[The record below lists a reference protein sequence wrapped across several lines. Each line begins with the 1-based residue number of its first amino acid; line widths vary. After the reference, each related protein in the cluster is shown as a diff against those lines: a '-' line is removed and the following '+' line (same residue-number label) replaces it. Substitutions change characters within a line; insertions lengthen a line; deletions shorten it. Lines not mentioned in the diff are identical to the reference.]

1 MFHMV
6 QAERGER
13 VATEAPRRPR
23 ALYWVVASGIAA
35 VLLYLSLRGI
45 DWKRVWQLI
54 RGASPS
60 VLGIVL
66 TLMSVAMFLRAMRWR
81 VLLSAGGKV
90 RVPLAFR
97 ATAAGYLGN
106 NLLPARAGEL
116 VRTLMVSRQA
126 GLSTAFVLTTALSER
141 VADAIA
147 LIAIGATVLLA
158 YPAPPEWFGGAV
170 KVVAGAALCG
180 AAAIALVP
188 VFEKFYLAVLARVPL
203 PHRLQAR
210 LRQVLVQVIAGMRSF
225 HERRRFF
232 RFLGLTAVIWC
243 MDALGAVLCAA
254 SVGLPLSFPVAFLL
268 LAGMGL
274 GSALPATPGYVGIY
288 QFVAATV
295 LIPFGTARSDAI
307 AFSLVLQAS
316 GVLVILFWG
325 LTALSRRPRI

>member
-1 MFHMV
+1 MFPV
-6 QAERGER
+6 ERGEQ
-13 VATEAPRRPR
+13 VATETPRRPR
-23 ALYWVVASGIAA
+23 ALYWAAALGIAA
-35 VLLYLSLRGI
+35 VLLYFSLRGI
-45 DWKRVWQLI
+45 DWQRVWTLL

-60 VLGIVL
+60 LLGIVL
-66 TLMSVAMFLRAMRWR
+66 FLMSVAMFLRSMRWR

-90 RVPLAFR
+90 PVPLAFR

-116 VRTLMVSRQA
+116 VRTLMVSRKA
-126 GLSTAFVLTTALSER
+126 NLGMAFVLTTALSER

-170 KVVAGAALCG
+170 KVVAVAALCG
-180 AAAIALVP
+180 AVAIALVP
-188 VFEKFYLAVLARVPL
+188 VFEKFYLAVLARLPL
-203 PHRLQAR
+203 PNWLQAR
-210 LRQVLVQVIAGMRSF
+210 LRQVLVQVIAGMRTL

-232 RFLGLTAVIWC
+232 RFLGVTTLIWC
-243 MDALGAVLCAA
+243 TDALGAVLCAA

-295 LIPFGTARSDAI
+295 LIPFGIARSDAI

-325 LTALSRRPRI
+325 LTALARRP